1 MDAQAVSRDGGR
13 CFHGLWVSAS
23 PAVARRA
30 APRRRRALGRSSG
43 AAAADSTAPS
53 QGFPWVARADARVLV
68 LGSMPGQASLAA
80 AAYYAH
86 PRNVFWE
93 IMGVLFDAGRELDY
107 AVRLDRLTGAGVAL
121 WDVAH
126 RCRRPGSLDAA
137 IVRDSVEPNDFA
149 ALFRAC
155 PQLHTVG
162 FNGGTARELYRRRV
176 LPLDPAVG
184 RPLVYHLLPSTS
196 PAHAALDFSAK
207 LARWRVL
214 AAAATTARR

>member
-1 MDAQAVSRDGGR
+1 MST
-13 CFHGLWVSAS
+13 
-23 PAVARRA
+23 PTAVARRA
-30 APRRRRALGRSSG
+30 PLRRRCAVGHGSG
-43 AAAADSTAPS
+43 AAAAGSTAPS
-53 QGFPWVARADARVLV
+53 QGFPWVTRADARVLV

-80 AAYYAH
+80 TEYYAH

-93 IMGVLFDAGRELDY
+93 IMGVLFGAGRELDY
-107 AVRLDRLTGAGVAL
+107 RARLARLTAAGVAL

-137 IVRDSVEPNDFA
+137 IVRASVEPNDFA

-155 PQLHTVG
+155 PQLHTVC

-176 LPLDPAVG
+176 LPLDPAAG
-184 RPLVYHLLPSTS
+184 RPLAYHLLPSTS
-196 PAHAALDFSAK
+196 PAHAALDFTAK

-214 AAAATTARR
+214 AAAAATARR

>member
-1 MDAQAVSRDGGR
+1 
-13 CFHGLWVSAS
+13 VSAP
-23 PAVARRA
+23 PAVARRVV
-30 APRRRRALGRSSG
+30 PLRRRAIGHGSRGTEPGNLE
-43 AAAADSTAPS
+43 PS
-53 QGFPWVARADARVLV
+53 QGFPWVARTDARVLV
-68 LGSMPGQASLAA
+68 LGSMPGRASLAA
-80 AAYYAH
+80 SEYYAH
-86 PRNVFWE
+86 PRNLFWE
-93 IMGVLFDAGRELDY
+93 IMDVLFGAGRELDY
-107 AVRLDRLTGAGVAL
+107 AVRLDRLTGARVAL

-155 PQLHTVG
+155 PQLHTVC

-176 LPLDPAVG
+176 LPHPPAAD
-184 RPLVYHLLPSTS
+184 RPLAYHLLPSTS

-214 AAAATTARR
+214 AEAAATARR

>member
-1 MDAQAVSRDGGR
+1 MSTP
-13 CFHGLWVSAS
+13 
-23 PAVARRA
+23 PAVARRVV
-30 APRRRRALGRSSG
+30 PLRRRAAGHGSRGTEPGDL
-43 AAAADSTAPS
+43 APS

-80 AAYYAH
+80 TAYYAH

-93 IMGVLFDAGRELDY
+93 IMGVLFGAGRELDY
-107 AVRLDRLTGAGVAL
+107 DTRLARLAGAGVAL

-155 PQLHTVG
+155 PQLHTVC
-162 FNGGTARELYRRRV
+162 FNGGTAQELYRRRV
-176 LPLDPAVG
+176 LPLDPAAG
-184 RPLVYHLLPSTS
+184 RPLAYHLLPSTS
-196 PAHAALDFSAK
+196 PAHAALDFAAK

-214 AAAATTARR
+214 AEAAATARR